1 MNWAPIVIFGYN
13 RADHLERTIKALQQN
28 EGAAQSEVTL
38 FLDGS
43 KGDKDRAAVE
53 RVHALGDTFAK
64 SNSFR
69 SFTVVKKQTNEGLA
83 RSVISGVSEII
94 KKHGSVIVLEDD
106 IVTSRDFLSFMNQAL
121 LFYKDESKIWSISG
135 YTFNLDA
142 LSSVKEDVYVAYRAS
157 SWGWATWQ
165 DRWETVD
172 WSVSDYEKFR
182 YRIDL
187 RARFNRGGTNMA
199 NMLDRQMAGEI
210 SSWAIRW
217 CYSQSKQNKLT
228 IFPCKSKVLNIGQ
241 DGSGTHSNTVDQYDS
256 NMFGE
261 GKFEFCLPPLNK
273 NILRQFRKRTGL
285 SIASRT
291 KRYVIYNI
299 LRKRK

>member
-1 MNWAPIVIFGYN
+1 MNWAPIVVFGYS
-13 RADHLERTIKALQQN
+13 RADHLERTINALQQN

-43 KGDKDRAAVE
+43 KGDKDRAAVAQ
-53 RVHALGDTFAK
+53 VHALGDTFAK

-94 KKHGSVIVLEDD
+94 KKHGRAIVLEDD

-121 LFYKDESKIWSISG
+121 DFYKDKSEIWSISG
-135 YTFNLDA
+135 YTFNLAA

-172 WSVSDYEKFR
+172 WDVSDYEKFR
-182 YRIDL
+182 YRLDL
-187 RARFNRGGTNMA
+187 RARLNRGGTNMA

-261 GKFEFCLPPLNK
+261 DKFEFCLPPLNK
-273 NILRQFRKRTGL
+273 DIIRQFRKKTGL
-285 SIASRT
+285 SIVSRT
-291 KRYVIYNI
+291 KRYITYNI